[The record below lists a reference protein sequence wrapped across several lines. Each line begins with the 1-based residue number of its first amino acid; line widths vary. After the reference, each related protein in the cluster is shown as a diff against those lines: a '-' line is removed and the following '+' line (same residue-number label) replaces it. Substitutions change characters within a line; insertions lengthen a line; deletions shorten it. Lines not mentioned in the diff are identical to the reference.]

1 MRSRSLLVL
10 GLVVAVASCG
20 GEAAE
25 TSAVG
30 TTESSGG
37 VVTTV
42 SADATTT
49 AADETTMAADATT
62 TAAGATT
69 EDPCAL
75 ATPEQVASA
84 FGAASASAEAGI
96 ARNCSYTLEG
106 GLAPTVEVFHF
117 GSSSQWDGVK
127 AGYEENRG
135 GITDVSGVGEA
146 AYNPN
151 DAGPYELV
159 VRSGDVIFAVAVQS
173 GGGGPEI
180 EAAIVDL
187 ASAIAGG

>member
-1 MRSRSLLVL
+1 MRSRSLLAL
-10 GLVVAVASCG
+10 GLVVAIASCG
-20 GEAAE
+20 GEAGTAE

-30 TTESSGG
+30 TTESGGG
-37 VVTTV
+37 VTTTV
-42 SADATTT
+42 SAAATTT
-49 AADETTMAADATT
+49 AADVTT

-159 VRSGDVIFAVAVQS
+159 VRSGYVIFAVAVQS